1 MRGVDLAAHVGVE
14 AVRQIVHWGTHRSS
28 CPQFVCPAQH
38 CDCPPA
44 PTCPDLVCR
53 APVCDASALDSAS
66 GPGVGPFSVEVLF
79 ALFWVILIFV
89 ASGAYWIGRRGSPL
103 FVRTGAAASAQAA
116 DGGRPTVVNSRRR
129 HGAGVVVYDDVDP
142 R

>member
-1 MRGVDLAAHVGVE
+1 MAAHVGVE

-28 CPQFVCPAQH
+28 CPQFVCPVQH

-53 APVCDASALDSAS
+53 TPVCDVSAVDGAS
-66 GPGVGPFSVEVLF
+66 GPTIGPFSGEALVV
-79 ALFWVILIFV
+79 LFWVILTTAV
-89 ASGAYWIGRRGSPL
+89 SGAYWLGRH
-103 FVRTGAAASAQAA
+103 GARVSVKAGANDAKPTTAS
-116 DGGRPTVVNSRRR
+116 GRPDVAPSRRR
-129 HGAGVVVYDDVDP
+129 HGAGVVVFDDVDP